1 MNGNSTNLIKE
12 FKKQNN
18 SQTPKS
24 TVIDGNSN
32 DQSIADSFSEKYKN
46 LYQKN
51 DSTNNLLHEINVL
64 DQSIN
69 DNNFV
74 EVENLSPSVVYQ
86 ALQSL
91 KNMKNDNVFTFKSD
105 ALIHG
110 ADILVKYFTLLFQS
124 FLIHGYVP
132 SILLTSTLQPIIKD
146 KLGNKCSSD
155 NYRAIGCSSL
165 ILKLLDKIILILFSS
180 SLQLSEYQFGFQKC
194 SSTSL
199 CTWTVKETVNY
210 FLNRNTPVFACFLDM
225 TKAFDLVNYYK
236 LFIKLKNKISPLFI
250 RLLAFIYLH
259 QKCDVSWNN
268 CKSSE
273 FNVLNGVKQG
283 AVLSPLLFSVYI
295 NDLFDLLN
303 QSGFGCYINNYFYGS
318 VSYADDIVLL
328 SPSVQGLQE
337 LVNIS
342 KNYFDSLDMV
352 ISLNIN
358 EPLKSKTKCLAFG
371 SKSDPPPLK
380 LGDNDILWTDS
391 YTHLGHIL
399 TKDGTD
405 VKDITAKM
413 YSFIGKYHS
422 LCQVLKHKDPRIYI
436 KLINIYFCDFYG
448 SNLWNLFSKSA
459 EKFYTMWNKM
469 VRFVFKLP
477 SMSHRYLLE
486 PLSST
491 PHLKTKLTDR
501 FLKFHETV
509 KNSLRPLIKNL
520 YNLQVKD
527 FRSDFGH
534 NVQMI
539 NGMLNIDN
547 LSFAKRGS
555 VKYHPIRTYD
565 EWRISILNE
574 LVTMKSNQSFSVL
587 TLDELND
594 LITHVSCS

>member
-1 MNGNSTNLIKE
+1 M
-12 FKKQNN
+12 
-18 SQTPKS
+18 
-24 TVIDGNSN
+24 
-32 DQSIADSFSEKYKN
+32 
-46 LYQKN
+46 
-51 DSTNNLLHEINVL
+51 
-64 DQSIN
+64 
-69 DNNFV
+69 
-74 EVENLSPSVVYQ
+74 
-86 ALQSL
+86 
-91 KNMKNDNVFTFKSD
+91 
-105 ALIHG
+105 
-110 ADILVKYFTLLFQS
+110 
-124 FLIHGYVP
+124 
-132 SILLTSTLQPIIKD
+132 
-146 KLGNKCSSD
+146 
-155 NYRAIGCSSL
+155 
-165 ILKLLDKIILILFSS
+165 
-180 SLQLSEYQFGFQKC
+180 
-194 SSTSL
+194 
-199 CTWTVKETVNY
+199 
-210 FLNRNTPVFACFLDM
+210 
-225 TKAFDLVNYYK
+225 
-236 LFIKLKNKISPLFI
+236 
-250 RLLAFIYLH
+250 AFIYLH
-259 QKCDVSWNN
+259 KKCDVSWNN

-273 FNVLNGVKQG
+273 FKVLNGVKHG

-405 VKDITAKM
+405 VKDITSKM

-436 KLINIYFCDFYG
+436 KLINIYFCDLYG

-486 PLSST
+486 PLSNT

-501 FLKFHETV
+501 FLEFQETV
-509 KNSLRPLIKNL
+509 QNSLRPSIKNL
-520 YNLQVKD
+520 YNLQVND

-555 VKYHPIRTYD
+555 VKYHPIQTYD